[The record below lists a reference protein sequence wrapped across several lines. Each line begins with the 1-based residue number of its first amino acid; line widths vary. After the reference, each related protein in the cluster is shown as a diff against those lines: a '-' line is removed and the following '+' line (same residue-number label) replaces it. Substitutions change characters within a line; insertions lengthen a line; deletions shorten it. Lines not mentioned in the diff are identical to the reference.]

1 MATVGPKKLYRSEK
15 NQVLAGVSAGLGD
28 YFEIDPVLIRIIFI
42 FLTVFGGAGIPLYIL
57 LWLVLPAESRADQPT
72 DKTVKANVEEIGQ
85 KAKNIAEDV
94 ETTYKG
100 SNSKKWLGLIL
111 IFLGLIFFLD
121 NFTFIR
127 LQHFWPLILLVI
139 GVSLLT
145 KK

>member
-57 LWLVLPAESRADQPT
+57 LWLVLPAESRVDQPT
-72 DKTVKANVEEIGQ
+72 DKTVKTNVEEIGQ

-127 LQHFWPLILLVI
+127 LQHFWPLILVI
-139 GVSLLT
+139 IGISLLT

>member
-15 NQVLAGVSAGLGD
+15 DQVLAGVSAGLGD

-72 DKTVKANVEEIGQ
+72 DKTVKTNVEEIGQ

-127 LQHFWPLILLVI
+127 LQHFWPLILVVI